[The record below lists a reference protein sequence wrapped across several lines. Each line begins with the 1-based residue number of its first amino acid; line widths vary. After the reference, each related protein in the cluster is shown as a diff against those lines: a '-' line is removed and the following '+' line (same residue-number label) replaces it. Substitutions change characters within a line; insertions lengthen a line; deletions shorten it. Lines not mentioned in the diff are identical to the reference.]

1 MTGVKIK
8 IVLVLTLN
16 EFKALT
22 VTSETLRMLDD
33 EFVTVVDLVNEKI
46 ALLLVCLFEPTQL
59 LHHILSM

>member
-46 ALLLVCLFEPTQL
+46 ALLLVCLFELTQL

>member
-22 VTSETLRMLDD
+22 VTSETLRMLDNK
-33 EFVTVVDLVNEKI
+33 FVTVVDLVNEKI
-46 ALLLVCLFEPTQL
+46 ALLLVCLFELTQL